1 MRKHLGFPFS
11 LFTLHFSL
19 ISPGFQGFFG
29 GLGLWRFSSLVGI
42 EVPTERLDPNPDP
55 YGSLERLGVESFRKH
70 TKKWPCTH
78 ADLTDIPFISK
89 H

>member
-1 MRKHLGFPFS
+1 MLSHLGFPFY
-11 LFTLHFSL
+11 LFTFHYSL
-19 ISPGFQGFFG
+19 TLPEFQDFFG

-42 EVPTERLDPNPDP
+42 EAPTERFDPNHDP